1 MKQKFLHIIGALLA
15 LFLGIMSTFAGTSVL
30 FGAESKDY
38 NVLQWLVVYN
48 VVLGVISIVT
58 AFLIWKNLS
67 ISKKLILVI
76 LGMHFSIFLYLKFI
90 SETVAVESIQAMV
103 FRVSVWV
110 VIAILIIVIPKYF
123 YKKQV

>member
-30 FGAESKDY
+30 LGAESKDY
-38 NVLQWLVVYN
+38 NVLQWLVIYN

-67 ISKKLILVI
+67 INKKLILVI

>member
-1 MKQKFLHIIGALLA
+1 MKQKFLHIIGAVFA
-15 LFLGIMSTFAGTSVL
+15 LFLGVMSAFAGTTVL
-30 FGAESKDY
+30 LGAESKDY
-38 NVLQWLVVYN
+38 NVLKWLVIYN

-58 AFLIWKNLS
+58 AFLIWKNVP

-123 YKKQV
+123 YKK

>member
-30 FGAESKDY
+30 LGAESKDY

-67 ISKKLILVI
+67 INKKLILVI

>member
-30 FGAESKDY
+30 LGAESKDY
-38 NVLQWLVVYN
+38 NVLQWLVIYN

-110 VIAILIIVIPKYF
+110 VIAMLTIVIPKYF
-123 YKKQV
+123 YKKQL

>member
-30 FGAESKDY
+30 LGAESKDY

-67 ISKKLILVI
+67 INKKLILVI

-110 VIAILIIVIPKYF
+110 VIAMLTIVIPKYF
-123 YKKQV
+123 YKK

>member
-15 LFLGIMSTFAGTSVL
+15 LFLGIMSVFAGTSVL
-30 FGAESKDY
+30 LGAESKDY
-38 NVLQWLVVYN
+38 NVLQWLVIYN

-67 ISKKLILVI
+67 INKKLILVI

-110 VIAILIIVIPKYF
+110 VIAMLTIVIPKYF
-123 YKKQV
+123 YKK

>member
-30 FGAESKDY
+30 LGAESKDY

-67 ISKKLILVI
+67 INKKLILVI

-110 VIAILIIVIPKYF
+110 VIAMLTIVIPKYF
-123 YKKQV
+123 YKKQL

>member
-30 FGAESKDY
+30 LGAESKDY
-38 NVLQWLVVYN
+38 NVLQWLVIYN

-67 ISKKLILVI
+67 INKKLILVI

-110 VIAILIIVIPKYF
+110 VIAMLTIVIPKYF
-123 YKKQV
+123 YKK